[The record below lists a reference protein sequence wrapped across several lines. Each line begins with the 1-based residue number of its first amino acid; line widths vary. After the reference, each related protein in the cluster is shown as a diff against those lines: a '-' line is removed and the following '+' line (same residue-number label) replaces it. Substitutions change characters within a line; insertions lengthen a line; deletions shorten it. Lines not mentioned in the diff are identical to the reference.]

1 MPNPLNIEY
10 DRTLIFDEWNLLE
23 NCIEDPLLLL
33 DYDWNILKWNK
44 AAWLEFPDLGESVQ
58 FNTLA
63 RIIPEW
69 DARND
74 FLSLAFHAVVHSKR
88 ARASSS
94 PELVSVWRSS
104 SDCNFYFAVFED
116 SDSTLS
122 ESNSLFKGPALSYR
136 QSLKE
141 LYFRIDPTISP
152 TKSLT
157 SDEGSEKSDP
167 ANKEQLLWKISILN
181 LLQQISTAANE
192 ADGVESL
199 LQFALDRI
207 CLISG
212 WKLGRVYLW
221 SSETEMLELAP
232 IWYMEEE
239 TALKEFKLELEK
251 QIHSTASGIAMRVI
265 KERKVIWVDDFRSV
279 FTTLEQ
285 DLAWKAGIYFCCSIP
300 LFVRET
306 IVGVLEFFSG
316 PEIPEPSFLEALR
329 HIGSQIGRVF
339 ERTYSENYL
348 RNSREEL
355 RSLAARLQHVREEE
369 RVRIAREIHDEL
381 GQLLTV
387 LKIDLSLLRKKKSEI
402 VHNEERLINEI
413 NSMSKVADSAIQS
426 VQRIATELRPL
437 ILDDLGLLE
446 GIEWYVKDFQKRS
459 GIVCNISIDAEV
471 PLNPGAE
478 SGTAIF
484 RILQETLT
492 NVIRHSQATIVDVS
506 LTQDASSLR
515 LSVHDNGVGIPTD
528 EISNSKSLGLIGMRE
543 RATVL
548 GGELTIESNNSKGT
562 TVAVRIPRG
571 ETLKTVFL

>member
-1 MPNPLNIEY
+1 MPNQLNIEY
-10 DRTLIFDEWNLLE
+10 DRSLILEEWNLLE
-23 NCIEDPLLLL
+23 NCVEDPLLLL
-33 DYDWNILKWNK
+33 DEDFNILKWNIYADRK
-44 AAWLEFPDLGESVQ
+44 FKNLGESVR
-58 FNTLA
+58 FETLA

-69 DARND
+69 DGRND
-74 FLSLAFHAVVHSKR
+74 FLSLSFHAAIRSKNR
-88 ARASSS
+88 NVDSSTG
-94 PELVSVWRSS
+94 LVSIWRSS
-104 SDCNFYFAVFED
+104 SNRNFYFVVFEAPD
-116 SDSTLS
+116 SAPSAHNSFSKGRTLS
-122 ESNSLFKGPALSYR
+122 YSRSFQESDF
-136 QSLKE
+136 QT
-141 LYFRIDPTISP
+141 DPIISG

-157 SDEGSEKSDP
+157 LNDESIKSDSP
-167 ANKEQLLWKISILN
+167 DKEQLLSKISILN

-192 ADGVESL
+192 ADDVEAL

-239 TALKEFKLELEK
+239 AALKALKLELEK
-251 QIHSTASGIAMRVI
+251 QIHSIASGIAMRVI
-265 KERKVIWVDDFRSV
+265 RERKVIWIEDIRSE
-279 FTTLEQ
+279 FTTLQQ
-285 DLAWKAGIYFCCSIP
+285 DLARKAGISFCCSIP

-316 PEIPEPSFLEALR
+316 PEVPEPSFLEALR

-339 ERTYSENYL
+339 ERTYAENYL

-355 RSLAARLQHVREEE
+355 RALAARLQRVREEE

-387 LKIDLSLLRKKKSEI
+387 LKIDLSLLRKKKNDI
-402 VHNEERLINEI
+402 VHNEERLMDEI
-413 NSMSKVADSAIQS
+413 NSMNKIADSAIQS

-446 GIEWYVKDFQKRS
+446 GIEWYVKDFQNRS
-459 GIVCNISIDAEV
+459 GIICSISIEVDV
-471 PLNPGAE
+471 PLSTSAE
-478 SGTAIF
+478 SATAIF

-506 LTQDASSLR
+506 LSQNASNLR

-528 EISNSKSLGLIGMRE
+528 KISNSKSLGLIGMRE

-548 GGELTIESNNSKGT
+548 GGELTIENNNSKGT
-562 TVAVRIPRG
+562 TVTVRIPRG
-571 ETLKTVFL
+571 ETLKTAFP